1 MLDRVRAY
9 VKEHQMI
16 EPGGKVAAGVSG
28 GPDSICLLL
37 LLKELCRE
45 LEACLCAVHVHH
57 GLRGEE
63 ADEDEAFVREL
74 CAREGIPLRVFS
86 FDVRER
92 AAREKL
98 SLEEAGR
105 LCRYEAFRET
115 AAELGGAR
123 IAVAHH
129 ADDQAETVLFHLFRG
144 TGIRGL
150 CGMEPVHDDIIRPL
164 LGVRRQ
170 EILEW
175 LESRGLDWR
184 TDSTNESVEYTRN
197 RIRSEILPCAAA
209 HINARAVP
217 HIAEAAGELSEI
229 ERFLEKRTEEAFRLY
244 VREEEE
250 GCFLFEAGFEK
261 LDPVLQRRLLRLCM
275 ERTGGLKDVERVHIQ
290 ILLELMEK
298 QTGSRADLPG
308 GRQARREYRGISLK
322 RAADPQSRGGGK
334 GEAPDSR
341 AGAEALEMP
350 ESLTRAGAA
359 GIPAP
364 VKFPESLRIGG
375 RIWSFSLENA
385 QKDKIIPQKT
395 YTKWFDYDKIKQC
408 LVIRKRQPGDY
419 LEINRDHGRKKLK
432 AYLVDE
438 KVPAA
443 EREQLWLLA
452 DGPHILWV
460 PGYRISE
467 GYKVTQDTE
476 RILKVQIDGGENDG

>member
-63 ADEDEAFVREL
+63 ADEDEVFVREL

-229 ERFLEKRTEEAFRLY
+229 ERFLEKRTEEAFRLC

-350 ESLTRAGAA
+350 ESLTGAGAA

-385 QKDKIIPQKT
+385 Q
-395 YTKWFDYDKIKQC
+395 
-408 LVIRKRQPGDY
+408 
-419 LEINRDHGRKKLK
+419 
-432 AYLVDE
+432 
-438 KVPAA
+438 
-443 EREQLWLLA
+443 
-452 DGPHILWV
+452 
-460 PGYRISE
+460 
-467 GYKVTQDTE
+467 
-476 RILKVQIDGGENDG
+476 